1 MPYTVAEI
9 MAEEWPKIMI
19 NKAPTKSLKKI
30 RTASKTTAAY
40 WSGKIKLEKKPGW
53 ESSNYFVRIQ
63 AHGGRRKIK
72 LDCTVRD
79 EAAREAAALYIN
91 ILAKG
96 WPQVDGARLHLPSG
110 TSLPENPS
118 IEDWVTAVKA
128 KKLVADQSI
137 QKYSESL
144 ETIVGEILGIP
155 RARKPELRA
164 RIKGFP
170 VASLTKIAIT
180 EWLEKRKSSSS
191 TTDVVATRRALNT
204 ARSLIINARSLF
216 GDKVLEALKLNSD
229 EIPNI
234 PFRGVKLPSKNHK
247 RYTSRF
253 DAARLLESAFRDL
266 GTADAEDSKFEQWK
280 ILYLALVAGLRYRE
294 IDQLQVYDMHLA
306 KCLIS
311 VSPHQSFTPK
321 NHASIGDVEIT
332 EAAAKNLEKL
342 LEQTSGRWFIKEGHS
357 SKSKKYRAG
366 LHHDAVVAWLRKY
379 EERGTKPLADVP
391 KPLHEL
397 RKEAGTLVNKAHG
410 LVAAKE
416 FLRHASI
423 TTTADLYVDTVGSV
437 TTGLA

>member
-1 MPYTVAEI
+1 
-9 MAEEWPKIMI
+9 
-19 NKAPTKSLKKI
+19 
-30 RTASKTTAAY
+30 
-40 WSGKIKLEKKPGW
+40 
-53 ESSNYFVRIQ
+53 
-63 AHGGRRKIK
+63 
-72 LDCTVRD
+72 
-79 EAAREAAALYIN
+79 
-91 ILAKG
+91 
-96 WPQVDGARLHLPSG
+96 
-110 TSLPENPS
+110 
-118 IEDWVTAVKA
+118 
-128 KKLVADQSI
+128 
-137 QKYSESL
+137 
-144 ETIVGEILGIP
+144 
-155 RARKPELRA
+155 
-164 RIKGFP
+164 
-170 VASLTKIAIT
+170 
-180 EWLEKRKSSSS
+180 
-191 TTDVVATRRALNT
+191 
-204 ARSLIINARSLF
+204 
-216 GDKVLEALKLNSD
+216 
-229 EIPNI
+229 
-234 PFRGVKLPSKNHK
+234 
-247 RYTSRF
+247 
-253 DAARLLESAFRDL
+253 
-266 GTADAEDSKFEQWK
+266 
-280 ILYLALVAGLRYRE
+280 
-294 IDQLQVYDMHLA
+294 MHLA

>member
-1 MPYTVAEI
+1 MAEF
-9 MAEEWPKIMI
+9 MAEEWPKIMT
-19 NKAPTKSLKKI
+19 NKAPKKI

-40 WSGKIKLEKKPGW
+40 WAKKIKLEKKPGW

-63 AHGGRRKIK
+63 AHGGRKKMK
-72 LDCTVRD
+72 LECTVR
-79 EAAREAAALYIN
+79 EEVAREAAALYID
-91 ILAKG
+91 ILANG
-96 WPQVDGARLHLPSG
+96 WPREDGAGLKLPDV

-118 IEDWVTAVKA
+118 VEDWVTAVKS

-137 QKYSESL
+137 EKYSESL

-170 VASLTKIAIT
+170 VASLTRIAIT
-180 EWLEKRKSSSS
+180 AWLEKRKASSS
-191 TTDVVATRRALNT
+191 TTDVVATTRALNT

-216 GDKVLEALKLNSD
+216 GDKVLEALEINSD
-229 EIPNI
+229 QTPNI

-253 DAARLLESAFRDL
+253 NAKRMLETAMRDL

-280 ILYLALVAGLRYRE
+280 IFYLALVAGLRYRE
-294 IDQLQVYDMHLA
+294 IDQLQTHDIHLA
-306 KCLIS
+306 KCQIS
-311 VSPHQSFTPK
+311 VSPHQTFTPK
-321 NHASIGDVEIT
+321 NQASIGEVEIS
-332 EAAAKNLEKL
+332 EAAAEKLEKML
-342 LEQTSGRWFIKEGHS
+342 KQTSGRWFIKEGRS
-357 SKSKKYRAG
+357 SKSNKYRAG
-366 LHHDAVVAWLRKY
+366 LHHDAVVAWLRNY
-379 EERGTKPLADVP
+379 EERGIKPLAAIP

-423 TTTADLYVDTVGSV
+423 TTTADLYVATVGSV